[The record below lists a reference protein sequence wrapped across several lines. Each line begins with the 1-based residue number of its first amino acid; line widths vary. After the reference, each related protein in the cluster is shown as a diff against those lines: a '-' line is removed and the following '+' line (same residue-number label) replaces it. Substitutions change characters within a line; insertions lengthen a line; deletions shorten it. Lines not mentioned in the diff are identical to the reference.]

1 MEIVAI
7 INNTN
12 NTEDAVMSLWSPKLH
27 NSISVNDNDN
37 QILKIVQ

>member
-1 MEIVAI
+1 MEIVVI

-12 NTEDAVMSLWSPKLH
+12 KIEDAEMSLWSPKLH